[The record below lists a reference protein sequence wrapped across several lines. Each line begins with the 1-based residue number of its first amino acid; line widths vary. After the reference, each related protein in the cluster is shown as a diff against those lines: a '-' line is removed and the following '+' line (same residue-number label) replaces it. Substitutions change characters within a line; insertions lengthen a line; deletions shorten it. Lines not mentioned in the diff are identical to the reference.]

1 VTRVA
6 VVGAGVAGLACAARL
21 AADVRVSVLDR
32 IPVPGGVH
40 GWQAPETTALERAA
54 RAAGAELHLGV
65 TATRW
70 QGGVLTAVGPEG
82 VRRIPAAALVIAA
95 GTRPRTR
102 AELGLAGDRPAG
114 VVAAPVAC
122 HLAENGL
129 LVGRHPCVVG
139 GGDWAARACARL
151 LDAGARTATV
161 VAPAGALRQLP
172 AAARVLEGI
181 EPTAIEG
188 GARVS
193 LLHAGTDRVECD
205 AVVLAHGLVP
215 LRNVDGAVWDGAAT
229 VYVQPAEDP
238 GSVAGARAAGEQ
250 AATGVLELVAKAA
263 AA

>member
-1 VTRVA
+1 VTTVA
-6 VVGAGVAGLACAARL
+6 VVGAGITGLACAARL
-21 AADVRVSVLDR
+21 AERSRVRVLDR

-40 GWQAPETTALERAA
+40 GWDAPETAALVRAA

-65 TATRW
+65 TAIRW
-70 QGGVLTAVGPEG
+70 EDGVLVGVGPDG
-82 VRRIPAAALVIAA
+82 VVRIEAAALVVAT

-114 VVAAPVAC
+114 VLPAPLAC

-129 LVGRHPCVVG
+129 LAGRRPCVVG

-151 LDAGARTATV
+151 LAAGAVEVTV
-161 VAPAGALRQLP
+161 LAPAGARRPLP
-172 AAARVLEGI
+172 ADVRVVEGI
-181 EPTAIEG
+181 EPTAVEG
-188 GARVS
+188 GPRVAA
-193 LLHAGTDRVECD
+193 LRAGEERIGCD

-229 VYVQPAEDP
+229 VYAQPAADP
-238 GSVAGARAAGEQ
+238 GSVAGARAAGER
-250 AATGVLELVAKAA
+250 AAADVSALLGTAA